1 MLLTSPLIVTVGM
14 SLSIPLSLVGQMI
27 INSQNS
33 GVIYWIGAGI
43 VFLSFIFIN
52 YETKEEE
59 TTPPPVEAIDV
70 EGLDNENMENQN
82 LSR

>member
-59 TTPPPVEAIDV
+59 TTPPPVEVIDV

>member
-52 YETKEEE
+52 YETKDEE
-59 TTPPPVEAIDV
+59 TTPPPVEVVDV

>member
-33 GVIYWIGAGI
+33 GAIYWIGAGI

-59 TTPPPVEAIDV
+59 TTPPPVEVIDV
-70 EGLDNENMENQN
+70 EGLDNENIGNQN

>member
-59 TTPPPVEAIDV
+59 TTPPPVEVIDV
-70 EGLDNENMENQN
+70 EGLDNENMETQN